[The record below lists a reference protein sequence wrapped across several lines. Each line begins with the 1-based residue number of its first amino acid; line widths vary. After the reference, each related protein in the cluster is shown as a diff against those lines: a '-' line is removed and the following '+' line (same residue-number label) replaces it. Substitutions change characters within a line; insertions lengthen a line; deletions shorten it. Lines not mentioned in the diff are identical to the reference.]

1 MSLSLQFIIINVRGQ
16 DQPWTA
22 SIQYE
27 YQYNSINIQY
37 SLDGCSL
44 GISSGFS
51 FIVIHVITRSWLEY
65 DEIVLH
71 LNNGG
76 PCTPIDHHIMRYNH
90 NQFAAIFTAKTQ
102 FVVC

>member
-37 SLDGCSL
+37 FLDGCSL

-51 FIVIHVITRSWLEY
+51 FIHVITRSWLEY
-65 DEIVLH
+65 DEMVLH